1 MEPGRILSRK
11 RKKKDSKLSFI
22 LTMVILFGILFVLLY
37 IYINYYFLGGRAK
50 SYISK
55 GKPIAVLFLGLD
67 EAFKHKRTDTMLIG
81 IYNPLSKR
89 FGVISIPRDLRLKV
103 ETKLG
108 LKPEKAN
115 TIYARY
121 GLKKLI
127 KVLEDFTGLEIP
139 YYAIMEIEGFV
150 KIVDLLG
157 GIEIFVEKPM
167 KYIDNAANL
176 YIEIPRG
183 VIKCDGLKAME
194 FIRFRADERGDIGRI
209 ERQFEFIINVVRKAI
224 IEKNIL
230 TNIKLLKL
238 LLKYI
243 DTNINFQDLINLI
256 RNASDA
262 DLKNIEMMRIPGK
275 FVKLHNIDFIE
286 PDEEKT
292 KNLIKKFMNRLSHI
306 KGRYLPSEIKVQ
318 VLNGSGK
325 SGVARAVRD
334 KLVRNGFNV
343 VEFGNADFQDYEQTV
358 ILDRTGNIKK
368 SLYVAR
374 VLNCGNVYPKI
385 NHFILVDV
393 TVIVG
398 KDYKKILR

>member
-1 MEPGRILSRK
+1 MENDRLLLKKK
-11 RKKKDSKLSFI
+11 RKNSRIGFLLSMGFLI
-22 LTMVILFGILFVLLY
+22 SLLIILLY

-67 EAFKHKRTDTMLIG
+67 EALKYKRTDTIFIG
-81 IYNPLSKR
+81 IYNPSSKR
-89 FGVISIPRDLRLKV
+89 IGIISIPRDLRLKV
-103 ETKLG
+103 ETRIG

-115 TIYARY
+115 NIYSRY

-127 KVLEDFTGLEIP
+127 KVLEKFTGFNIQ
-139 YYAIMEIEGFV
+139 YYAIMEIEGLV
-150 KIVDLLG
+150 KVIDLIG
-157 GIEIFVEKPM
+157 GIEIFIEKPM

-176 YIEIPRG
+176 YIELPKGI
-183 VIKCDGLKAME
+183 IKCDGLKAME

-209 ERQFEFIINVVRKAI
+209 ERQFEFMINLVRKAI
-224 IEKNIL
+224 IERNIL
-230 TNIKLLKL
+230 TNIKLLKI

-256 RNASDA
+256 RGTSEA
-262 DLKNIEMMRIPGK
+262 DFKDIEMLRIPGK
-275 FVKLHNIDFIE
+275 FVRLHGIDYIE
-286 PDEEKT
+286 PDEKRV
-292 KNLIKKFMNRLSHI
+292 KKLMIKFFNKLKHI
-306 KGRYLPSEIKVQ
+306 KGEYLPSEIKVQ

-343 VEFGNADFQDYEQTV
+343 VEFGNADSQDYKETI
-358 ILDRTGNIKK
+358 ILDRIGNIKK
-368 SLYVAR
+368 SISVAR
-374 VLNCGNVYPKI
+374 ILNCENIYSKI